1 ISPFS
6 VRSKQPQAKRTPRTT
21 NIPNKQ
27 QNPEARRSQQ
37 GSEEWR
43 GGEHPR
49 RAKRCR
55 RSPSPAQL
63 DKPPRTKQSQDTR
76 GACSPLTLNSASEL
90 TAPSLGE
97 GRSSFAPADHSVSL
111 RITFAAVI

>member
-1 ISPFS
+1 AIQTWASPFS
-6 VRSKQPQAKRTPRTT
+6 VRSKHPQAKRTPRTT

-55 RSPSPAQL
+55 RSPSPTQL
-63 DKPPRTKQSQDTR
+63 DKPPRAKQTQDTR
-76 GACSPLTLNSASEL
+76 GANRASRSGAAASTPDERSNV
-90 TAPSLGE
+90 AGAQPVGGGE
-97 GRSSFAPADHSVSL
+97 EREF
-111 RITFAAVI
+111 